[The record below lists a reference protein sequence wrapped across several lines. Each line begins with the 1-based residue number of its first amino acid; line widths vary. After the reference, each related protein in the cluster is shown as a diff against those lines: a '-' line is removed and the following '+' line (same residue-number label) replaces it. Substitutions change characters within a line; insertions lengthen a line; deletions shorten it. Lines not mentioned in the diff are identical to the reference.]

1 METENQAAIQRMG
14 KLDFALC
21 RSLSFTPHRKGKDW
35 ALPQEDFRAQFYE
48 RYRKEAEEYDK
59 DFMKKHDEDL
69 NTTLIF
75 VGYPH
80 SSGARVLTWVSG
92 RSVLRR
98 HRCLHHPGPP
108 SAPARLNR

>member
-14 KLDFALC
+14 KLDFVPY
-21 RSLSFTPHRKGKDW
+21 RSSSFTPHRRGKDW
-35 ALPQEDFRAQFYE
+35 MLPQEDFRAQFYE
-48 RYRKEAEEYDK
+48 RYRKVADDYDK

-75 VGYPH
+75 VGYPN

-98 HRCLHHPGPP
+98 HWRLHHPGPP

>member
-1 METENQAAIQRMG
+1 METENQAATQRMG
-14 KLDFALC
+14 KLGFAS
-21 RSLSFTPHRKGKDW
+21 RRPLSFTPHRKEKGLK
-35 ALPQEDFRAQFYE
+35 LPQEDFRAQFYE

-75 VGYPH
+75 VGYAH
-80 SSGARVLTWVSG
+80 LSGARVLTWVSG

-98 HRCLHHPGPP
+98 HWCLHHPGSP
-108 SAPARLNR
+108 STPARLNR